1 MPSVVLFGGSAS
13 EVKTVIVARAYLR
26 HEEPDSRG
34 GHPTTVRSKDAWGLE
49 EEVSPPEDNMMA
61 SSVMFPAGLMNQIS
75 L

>member
-1 MPSVVLFGGSAS
+1 MPSIVLFDGSAS
-13 EVKTVIVARAYLR
+13 EVKTVIVAGAYLR

-34 GHPTTVRSKDAWGLE
+34 GHPTAQQDAWGL